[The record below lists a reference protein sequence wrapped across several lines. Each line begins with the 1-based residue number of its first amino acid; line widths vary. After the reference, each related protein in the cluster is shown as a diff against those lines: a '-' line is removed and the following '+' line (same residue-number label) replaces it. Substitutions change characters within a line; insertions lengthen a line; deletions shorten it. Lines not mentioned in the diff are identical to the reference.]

1 MFKLVDGITKPVKI
15 TSSTFQGE
23 VLAIRQARVL
33 VRAMV
38 IRQAVVE
45 SDNKHAI
52 VRALVSLS

>member
-15 TSSTFQGE
+15 TSSFQGE

-33 VRAMV
+33 VRAMG